1 MCHAKQ
7 AKSSGGKDTQKL
19 FRQVLKLYTVGG
31 VVHEQMLPAQDR
43 QCKLDIQYLSPQK
56 IWRNR
61 YV

>member
-31 VVHEQMLPAQDR
+31 RGP
-43 QCKLDIQYLSPQK
+43 
-56 IWRNR
+56 
-61 YV
+61 